1 MSRCAPSGR
10 TLTAGAAG
18 LRLAIF
24 TDTYSP
30 QVNGVARTLER
41 LAQAIEKRGGA
52 VKIVTVTDPEAEQR
66 ASVDRWPSIP
76 FWAYPQLRIA
86 LPSRTRALDVIESFK
101 PTLIHATTE
110 FGIGLAGLFAAR
122 EAGVPLVTS
131 YHTHFKAYLE
141 FYKLSFLDPI
151 AWPYIRWFHN
161 RGVRT
166 FAPSAIVARELDE
179 IGFDNVRVWSRG
191 VDGDRFSPSFRTPA
205 IRARL
210 GASRPDQVLVMYVG
224 RLARE
229 KGIQVL
235 LRAMHLVRERTGER
249 TGERAGERAGDR
261 VVFALVGD
269 GPAERECRAGAPE
282 GTVFTGK
289 LTGRDLSEAYA
300 AADLFAFPSIT
311 ETFGNV
317 VLEAMASGAAV
328 IAPDIGA
335 TTEYATRETA
345 VQFSAKDPV
354 SLANEIMR
362 LADDSA
368 LRGRVAAAGLT
379 TAKARTWDSIFD
391 LLVRDYREAVAL
403 SQTARDM
410 SAMRR

>member
-1 MSRCAPSGR
+1 MQRCAPSGR
-10 TLTAGAAG
+10 ILTEGAAG

-24 TDTYSP
+24 TDTYPP

-52 VKIVTVTDPEAEQR
+52 VRVVTVADPEAEDR
-66 ASVDRWPSIP
+66 PSVERWPSIP

-86 LPSRTRALDVIESFK
+86 APSRTKALDAIADWK
-101 PTLIHATTE
+101 PTLVHATTE
-110 FGIGLAGLFAAR
+110 FGVGLAGVFAAR

-141 FYKLSFLDPI
+141 FYKMSFMDPI

-161 RGVRT
+161 MGVRT
-166 FAPSAIVARELDE
+166 FAPSAIVARELAD
-179 IGFDNVRVWSRG
+179 IGFDNMRVWSRG
-191 VDGDRFSPSFRTPA
+191 VDGDRFSPSFRTDA
-205 IRARL
+205 MRTRL
-210 GASRPDQVLVMYVG
+210 GVVRADQVLVVYVG

-229 KGIQVL
+229 KGMHVL
-235 LRAMHLVRERTGER
+235 LKALHQVRERC
-249 TGERAGERAGDR
+249 GDR

-269 GPAERECRAGAPE
+269 GPAESESRAGAPE

-289 LTGRDLSEAYA
+289 LTGRELSEAYA

-317 VLEAMASGAAV
+317 VLEAMASGVAV

-335 TTEYATRETA
+335 TTEYATRDTA
-345 VQFSAKDPV
+345 VQFSANDPS
-354 SLANEIMR
+354 SLADEIVR
-362 LADDSA
+362 LADDPA
-368 LRGRVAAAGLT
+368 LRAKVAAAGLA
-379 TAKARTWDSIFD
+379 TATARTWDSIFD
-391 LLVRDYREAVAL
+391 GLVRDYREAVAV
-403 SQTARDM
+403 SQTAREM